1 MAAPASPLDL
11 MKSWLQLQLP
21 DDAWNWVSDAAA
33 ALSVGAADRDLYL
46 AVSLVPRKIG
56 KADLELSDADFNAAD
71 QARPGWQPIGWSV
84 DQAAR
89 LVIMLSATPD
99 GEEFSRR
106 LDQLCM
112 TADVRELIAFC
123 RGLPLY
129 PDQPR
134 YLARAGEGLR
144 TNIKAVFEGVAHH
157 NPYPVEQLDEN
168 AWNQMVLKA
177 IFVGAPLAPIQGLD
191 GRRNI
196 DLARKLVDYAH
207 ERQAASRAIT
217 PELWRMVG
225 PFADAKIIEDLR
237 RPLSSDLL
245 VERQAAALA
254 LSECPLDEAHVLL
267 SENSDLK
274 SAIEA
279 GAVSWDTVCRD
290 APKP

>member
-1 MAAPASPLDL
+1 MAEPSSPLDL
-11 MKSWLQLQLP
+11 MKGWLQRQLP
-21 DDAWNWVSDAAA
+21 DDAWNWVADAAD

-56 KADLELSDADFNAAD
+56 KADLELTVSDFAAAD

-99 GEEFSRR
+99 AAEFSRR
-106 LDQLCM
+106 LDQLCV

-134 YLARAGEGLR
+134 YHARAGEGLR

-177 IFVGAPLAPIQGLD
+177 IFVGAPLDPIQGLD
-191 GRRNI
+191 GRRNV
-196 DLARKLVDYAH
+196 DLAQKLVDYAH
-207 ERQAASRAIT
+207 ERWAASRAIT

-225 PFADAKIIEDLR
+225 PFADAKIVEDLR
-237 RPLSSDLL
+237 QPLSSEQL

-279 GAVSWDTVCRD
+279 GAVSWETVCRD